1 MVRAISKAPAGYKP
15 PSSEKA
21 RTVLLDECLRDVE
34 KDLTPIKDT
43 WYSQGVSIV
52 SDGWKNVKHKP
63 LINVLAVNSCGAIS
77 CMQRISLVWKK

>member
-1 MVRAISKAPAGYKP
+1 MVRAINKAPAGYKP

-21 RTVLLDECLRDVE
+21 RIVLLDECLRDVE

-63 LINVLAVNSCGAIS
+63 LINVLAVNSRGAIS